1 MSRPIVWVISAM
13 SRSLLSNWY
22 CFHCFHPF
30 IHNFHSHTS
39 LSFFAFCSKDCHLI
53 QLATF
58 LGGFFAAPAEP
69 PEHSS
74 RPLLLPWKTACSP
87 GQGAQ
92 WAQVCPKIRYDISI
106 PIWQFQWERFWQC
119 TNQLWV
125 SYVQTKSIL
134 SWYIMVMK
142 IIYKRNWVKYSPPNF
157 GIGMCNSVG
166 SEGAHVFEGCCQHLD
181 IMDMCT
187 HTPKNSEP
195 HWMLAE
201 CCQTSLGPLQ
211 EAFARQTAKTK
222 SDRRI
227 EHVGCWWLLY
237 VYDDFGNSLEFRSCL
252 TPTLP
257 AIKTPNFPDCHS
269 CS

>member
-1 MSRPIVWVISAM
+1 
-13 SRSLLSNWY
+13 
-22 CFHCFHPF
+22 
-30 IHNFHSHTS
+30 
-39 LSFFAFCSKDCHLI
+39 
-53 QLATF
+53 
-58 LGGFFAAPAEP
+58 
-69 PEHSS
+69 
-74 RPLLLPWKTACSP
+74 
-87 GQGAQ
+87 
-92 WAQVCPKIRYDISI
+92 
-106 PIWQFQWERFWQC
+106 
-119 TNQLWV
+119 
-125 SYVQTKSIL
+125 
-134 SWYIMVMK
+134 MVMK